1 MPQYYEIDSITS
13 IKNNQDI
20 SINYY
25 GQKLLDFCIAVKL
38 RVLNGRTIGSLQG
51 HTTYVGNK
59 GHSTVDLV
67 LASEICHLQSGLIHY
82 LSVLYLKHLSYNRRI
97 LLKISSLNP
106 ISTHSLRNQIEPKN
120 VTLDEKQSQYKK
132 KKTLEKDYSE
142 RISQET
148 KKVKNSIINT
158 TNKSI
163 SDIDDILGK
172 LQNTFISAADIG
184 LIKVI

>member
-51 HTTYVGNK
+51 HTTYIGNK

-97 LLKISSLNP
+97 LLKISSL
-106 ISTHSLRNQIEPKN
+106 THSLRNQIEPKN
-120 VTLDEKQSQYKK
+120 VTLEEKQSQYKE